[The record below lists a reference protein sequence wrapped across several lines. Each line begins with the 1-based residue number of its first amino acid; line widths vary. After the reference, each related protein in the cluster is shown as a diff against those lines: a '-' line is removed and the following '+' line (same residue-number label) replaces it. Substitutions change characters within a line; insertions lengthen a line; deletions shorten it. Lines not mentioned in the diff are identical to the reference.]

1 MVETTERIPQHRH
14 CAGCGKAFVGEG
26 RFCSKSCQE
35 ESGREV
41 ERLTGE
47 AVAVLDGF
55 SGEHEFLKELLLHL
69 VHRTK

>member
-26 RFCSKSCQE
+26 RFCSTSCQA

-41 ERLTGE
+41 KGKLRKLMLIWLGI
-47 AVAVLDGF
+47 VAVTIV
-55 SGEHEFLKELLLHL
+55 L
-69 VHRTK
+69 VVLTL